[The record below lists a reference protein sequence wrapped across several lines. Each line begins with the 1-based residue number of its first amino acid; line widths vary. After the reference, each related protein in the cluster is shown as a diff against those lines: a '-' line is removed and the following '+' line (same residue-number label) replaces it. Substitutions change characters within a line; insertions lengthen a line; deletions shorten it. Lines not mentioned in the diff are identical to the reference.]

1 MTFSRL
7 KAIAVILN
15 PLERYNMHA
24 SPDLVVVLHDFDL
37 VVTPRVR
44 RPKEATTK
52 VEATRMDIHTLEH
65 HDRIAFS

>member
-1 MTFSRL
+1 
-7 KAIAVILN
+7 
-15 PLERYNMHA
+15 MHA